1 MPYYQERLK
10 QSILKEV
17 DSTSPNPLE
26 KLNIVVNAGNGSGF
40 YLNDVLRDLG
50 ANVDGSVHLT
60 PDGSFPESFGVPNPE
75 NHPRS
80 RSRNA
85 GASVARQLQSPREWW
100 QEELEE
106 VELLVQT

>member
-17 DSTSPNPLE
+17 DSTSPKPLE

-75 NHPRS
+75 KREMIKDTV
-80 RSRNA
+80 RACEAANA
-85 GASVARQLQSPREWW
+85 DIGVLFDTE
-100 QEELEE
+100 
-106 VELLVQT
+106 